1 MTVRSGLNP
10 ADIVTAAGFLVVVI
24 GAVAIHVLKSTAKE
38 SPRARMLKRAMDAA
52 APERMPGSV
61 VTEPDSGISRHSRWN
76 DSRPAAWIGQLKA
89 DVLHMT
95 GISGLYWMAGAAV
108 AAVIAAATVVK
119 FAGLSAWFNLPL
131 APLSAAA
138 GMGAAMI
145 ALRGIYRRRFLASF
159 PDALELIIRAVRA
172 GVPVVQAIR
181 TAGKELPDP
190 VGREFRLM
198 GDALRLGL
206 DQDEVMAQANTR
218 IGLADFHFFSVCLQL
233 QRETGG
239 PLAETL
245 ENLAAIIRAR
255 REVLLKTRALTAQ
268 GRMSSKVIAMVPVV
282 VMSAL
287 QLTSDGYLDILFETP
302 TGHTV
307 LWIAGSMVLTGLLVI
322 SRMAKLED

>member
-1 MTVRSGLNP
+1 MTVRSGINP
-10 ADIVTAAGFLVVVI
+10 ADLVTAAGFLVVVI
-24 GAVAIHVLKSTAKE
+24 AAMAISMGKGKSQ
-38 SPRARMLKRAMDAA
+38 SPRARMLQRARDTAA
-52 APERMPGSV
+52 SERAPGTVAAEA
-61 VTEPDSGISRHSRWN
+61 DSRIRLRSRWN
-76 DSRPAAWIGQLKA
+76 DSPLMIWANRWKA
-89 DVLHMT
+89 DILHMA
-95 GISGLYWMAGAAV
+95 GISGLYWMAGAAL
-108 AAVIAAATVVK
+108 AAAIAAATAVK
-119 FAGLSAWFNLPL
+119 FAGLSGWFNLPL

-206 DQDEVMAQANTR
+206 DQDEVMAQANER